1 MSKFH
6 EDRTKIVYFLLIVTF
21 LVSAK
26 FPRTP
31 STYSPRKVFVIL
43 LCTNHFGLTIGMPRP
58 KAHNNFE
65 VRRIF
70 SVINTVHSDTLAVNV
85 PPNSAT
91 NLTSWGFSYP
101 VIMITGLDLFFRE
114 TEAAA
119 VSGVVS
125 GFDFFV
131 VVVDDLAEDLLDAV
145 VTEMVKVH
153 K

>member
-1 MSKFH
+1 M
-6 EDRTKIVYFLLIVTF
+6 
-21 LVSAK
+21 VSAK

-43 LCTNHFGLTIGMPRP
+43 LCTNHFGLTIGIPRP
-58 KAHNNFE
+58 KAHNNLE

-70 SVINTVHSDTLAVNV
+70 SVIKTVHSDTLVVNV

-131 VVVDDLAEDLLDAV
+131 VVVDDLAEDLLEPDA
-145 VTEMVKVH
+145 TEMVKVH